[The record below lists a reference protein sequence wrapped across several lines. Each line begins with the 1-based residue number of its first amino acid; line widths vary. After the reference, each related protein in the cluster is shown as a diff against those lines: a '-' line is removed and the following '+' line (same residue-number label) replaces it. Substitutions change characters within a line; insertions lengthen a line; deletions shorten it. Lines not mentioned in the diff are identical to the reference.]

1 VNKLNKIKLTIAI
14 FALILVGCSDDD
26 NPVSSS
32 VTLTEGTYN
41 MTDGTVYD
49 TADCSGAGYSGMC
62 TTDETATTE
71 ATCPSG
77 MCMDG
82 VNTTEATCPSGLWY
96 TGMCMD
102 GVNTTEAT
110 CPSGMWMALGWM
122 SFADEAADDVASII
136 FGADGV
142 FTNPDGEIG
151 TYTVDGTTITI
162 VDGDEGTITGTL
174 NADGTVSVELSDTA
188 GCYDVDYE
196 EVDAADEDA
205 CDTAGGDWEDA
216 SSCMSMVFT
225 LSTGQ

>member
-1 VNKLNKIKLTIAI
+1 
-14 FALILVGCSDDD
+14 
-26 NPVSSS
+26 
-32 VTLTEGTYN
+32 

-71 ATCPSG
+71 ATCPS
-77 MCMDG
+77 
-82 VNTTEATCPSGLWY
+82 
-96 TGMCMD
+96 GMCMD

-174 NADGTVSVELSDTA
+174 NADGTVSIELSDTA

-216 SSCMSMVFT
+216 SSCISMVFT
-225 LSTGQ
+225 LSTGQQILSTVICTKPHINGALLFKTLF

>member
-1 VNKLNKIKLTIAI
+1 MNKLNKIKLTIAI

-71 ATCPSG
+71 ATCPS
-77 MCMDG
+77 
-82 VNTTEATCPSGLWY
+82 
-96 TGMCMD
+96 GMCMD

-216 SSCMSMVFT
+216 SSCISMVFT

>member
-1 VNKLNKIKLTIAI
+1 MNKIKLTIAI

-26 NPVSSS
+26 NPVSSP

-41 MTDGTVYD
+41 LTAATMYD
-49 TADCSGAGYSGMC
+49 TADCSGTGYS
-62 TTDETATTE
+62 
-71 ATCPSG
+71 
-77 MCMDG
+77 
-82 VNTTEATCPSGLWY
+82 
-96 TGMCMD
+96 GMCMD

-216 SSCMSMVFT
+216 SSCISMVFT